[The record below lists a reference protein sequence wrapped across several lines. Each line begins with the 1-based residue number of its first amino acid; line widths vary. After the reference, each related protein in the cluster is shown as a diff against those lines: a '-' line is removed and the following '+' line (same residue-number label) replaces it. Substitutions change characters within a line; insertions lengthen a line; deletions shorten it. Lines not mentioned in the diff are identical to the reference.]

1 MRWTS
6 AGNKLETKLESAA
19 KRLFG
24 CFFFCPFWLR
34 LPCFVLF
41 CLVLKEKT
49 VKLVKNLE
57 PGLFLHN
64 SSGTTIVQTV
74 ASGVSTPCPLCHSLV
89 VSAQSCDLWFLKF
102 TFLRFFSLHYYYYYD
117 DGLGLTVATGS
128 SWRPVCCVFL
138 PEPWSESTS
147 LNNNSVNQLK
157 GDVKST
163 CKARKW
169 IHSRLTLK
177 TQTVEVGRRHRHE
190 FHRRITIRQKDLRK
204 THG

>member
-1 MRWTS
+1 M
-6 AGNKLETKLESAA
+6 
-19 KRLFG
+19 F
-24 CFFFCPFWLR
+24 
-34 LPCFVLF
+34 CFVLF
-41 CLVLKEKT
+41 SPERKT

-57 PGLFLHN
+57 SGLFLHH

-74 ASGVSTPCPLCHSLV
+74 ASGVSTPGPLCHSLV

-138 PEPWSESTS
+138 LEPWSESTS